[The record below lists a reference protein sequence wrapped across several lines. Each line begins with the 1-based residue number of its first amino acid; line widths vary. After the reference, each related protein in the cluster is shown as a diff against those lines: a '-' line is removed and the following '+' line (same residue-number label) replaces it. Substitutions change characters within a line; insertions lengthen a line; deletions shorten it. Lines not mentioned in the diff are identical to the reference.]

1 MLILSH
7 YLQGFREMD
16 NFPSETGEKAM
27 LKNVRHSHAKV
38 RFLHFSLRWC
48 KRAQKKHWFCHI
60 IYKVFVKSEKM
71 APEGGQQPN
80 VNNGKNV
87 QPLFNKDENAKRD
100 VHKVLYL
107 SNQNGPP

>member
-48 KRAQKKHWFCHI
+48 KRAQKKNI
-60 IYKVFVKSEKM
+60 DFVTLFTRFSWILIFALK
-71 APEGGQQPN
+71 
-80 VNNGKNV
+80 NGSGRR
-87 QPLFNKDENAKRD
+87 PTA
-100 VHKVLYL
+100 
-107 SNQNGPP
+107 